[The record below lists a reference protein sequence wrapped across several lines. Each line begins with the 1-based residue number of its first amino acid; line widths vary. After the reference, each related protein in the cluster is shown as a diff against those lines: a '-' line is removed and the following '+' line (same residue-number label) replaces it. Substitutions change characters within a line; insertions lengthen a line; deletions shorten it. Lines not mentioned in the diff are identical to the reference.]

1 MKKLAW
7 LRFYF
12 ASYLSLTFDFS
23 YFKIGSIVKM
33 LTAGK
38 LGLTA
43 ACGAAAYGSYHCMQR
58 ILIRRDKQLANSN
71 VLTRFR

>member
-1 MKKLAW
+1 
-7 LRFYF
+7 
-12 ASYLSLTFDFS
+12 
-23 YFKIGSIVKM
+23 M